1 MTGTPGTVT
10 LNLRMYNM
18 RTVNIIVAI
27 VLILFGCYY
36 SYLTFALPDRNL
48 PNTLGSSFMPWMLVS
63 ILFGLSLLLMIIS
76 IFRTPDE
83 ICDYRISIKE
93 GLGIFLLAAII
104 IVYINSL
111 NYLGFLLATPVF
123 LAILMILTGAR
134 GWKEIVL
141 ASILI
146 TAGIYLF
153 FQKIFQIILPTGEIL

>member
-1 MTGTPGTVT
+1 
-10 LNLRMYNM
+10 M

-63 ILFGLSLLLMIIS
+63 ILFGLSLLLAFNS
-76 IFRTPDE
+76 AFKAPAET
-83 ICDYRISIKE
+83 CDYRISSKE
-93 GLGIFLLAAII
+93 GLGIVILASII
-104 IVYINSL
+104 IIYINSL

-123 LAILMILTGAR
+123 LAILMILTGSR

-141 ASILI
+141 ASVLI

-153 FQKIFQIILPTGEIL
+153 FQKIFQIILPAGEIL